1 MIMRKHLNIKIYG
14 QVQGVFF
21 RVSAKEQAEKLGIT
35 GFARNEKDGTVYI
48 EAEGDEKKLDQ
59 FLEWCRN
66 GPEAAQVE
74 KIEVTEG
81 PLKNFSGFNR
91 DFADY

>member
-1 MIMRKHLNIKIYG
+1 MKKHLNIKIYG

-21 RVSAKEQAEKLGIT
+21 RISAKQEADKLGIK

-48 EAEGDEKKLDQ
+48 EAEGEKNNLDK
-59 FLEWCRN
+59 FLEWCKN
-66 GPEAAQVE
+66 GPDAAKVE
-74 KIEVTEG
+74 KIEVTEI
-81 PLKNFSGFNR
+81 PLKNFSEFNR